1 MLNIIYKIAYSWF
14 HLIRTELTN
23 ECIRWYLLSMILLL
37 LLRALVQ
44 LWLICALSLASSQ
57 NLSYLDIYQEL
68 FVTHFIWYIHCSYQ
82 KARTDSERFIF
93 GGKSNLSKVCGH
105 CDYIDSV
112 KLNKHQFK
120 RYVVDFIKIAWVRHV
135 YL

>member
-1 MLNIIYKIAYSWF
+1 MGPTCMLNIIYKIAYSWF
-14 HLIRTELTN
+14 HPIRTDMTN

-37 LLRALVQ
+37 LLRALMLQ

-82 KARTDSERFIF
+82 KARTDSERFIL
-93 GGKSNLSKVCGH
+93 GGNQICPKFVVTAIILIRWNWISINLR
-105 CDYIDSV
+105 DTY
-112 KLNKHQFK
+112 
-120 RYVVDFIKIAWVRHV
+120 
-135 YL
+135 